1 MLEITMGDVV
11 GVLKSCAPYI
21 ITFGVVL
28 VLGII
33 AMIACGKCA
42 KSKRYLIRT
51 QAGIAMVLALVIVAN
66 LICTGPMKA
75 LVSLATGNG
84 TVSEATSDEA
94 MDLIGEIADE
104 GIVLLEN
111 DGALPLG
118 GNAKVNVFGWSSVN
132 PCYGGT
138 GSGSINDLYPITS
151 LLEGLQK
158 AGISTNEELSN
169 FYASYVMS
177 HGESVNVG
185 GVWTQNWNL
194 PETPVAQYGDGL
206 ISNAKAFSDTAMIV
220 LSRIGGEGN
229 DLPQDMLQVS
239 YENNSDAYDDF
250 KAGEHFLQL
259 SQSER
264 NMIDLV
270 TENFAEVI
278 LVYNGANTFELDF
291 IQEYPQIKSVVW
303 CPGPG
308 QNGFE
313 GLGRILTGEVNPSG
327 KTVDTFVRDLTT
339 TPYFANCG
347 DFTYADSDKLAVTAT
362 NPNTGITATTVPH
375 FVNYNEGI
383 YVGYKFYETAAVE
396 GLIAYDEMVQYPFGY
411 GLTYTSF
418 TQEMGELTEQ
428 NGMITLEV
436 AVTNTG
442 DVAGKDV
449 VQVYYQPPYTN
460 GGIEKSAVNLADFAK
475 TGMLQPGESETIT
488 ISFNMEEM
496 ASYDTYGESCY
507 VLEQGDYVISINSDS
522 HTILNSRTY
531 TVADTVVYDESNP
544 RASDD
549 VAATNQFGWVE
560 GDGEITYLSR
570 KDGFANYAAATAA
583 PVFQD
588 MPGYVTDG
596 YFHNGNYIAEEF
608 DDPNDVMPTTGEKNG
623 IMLAEL
629 RGKDYDDP
637 MWDSLLDQLTFANMN
652 DLITMDGYQT
662 AALPGIGKVNTVDCD
677 GPASINNNF
686 TGAGSV
692 GFPCAVM
699 VASTWN
705 VDLAEAFGDSIGK
718 MAGEMG
724 VSGWYAPSMNT
735 HRTAFGGRNFEYYSE
750 DGVLGGK
757 IAAAAVA
764 GAKGQGV
771 YSYIKHFALND
782 QESNRRNMICTW
794 SNEQAIREIY
804 LKPFELS
811 VKEGGAQAVMSSV
824 NYIGNRWAGGCDSLL
839 NKVLRD
845 EWGFRGFVLSDY
857 FIGGAYMDVEIAIR
871 NGNDACLATFNTG
884 YNSLNNDSATAVL
897 AARQACKNIMYTVVN
912 SRAYAPENLKMGP
925 QSWQIAL
932 VAIDVVLAAA
942 FIAIE
947 LLVVRKGYGKRKKR
961 ENAVHADKN
970 ISQ

>member
-449 VQVYYQPPYTN
+449 VQV
-460 GGIEKSAVNLADFAK
+460 
-475 TGMLQPGESETIT
+475 
-488 ISFNMEEM
+488 
-496 ASYDTYGESCY
+496 
-507 VLEQGDYVISINSDS
+507 
-522 HTILNSRTY
+522 
-531 TVADTVVYDESNP
+531 
-544 RASDD
+544 
-549 VAATNQFGWVE
+549 
-560 GDGEITYLSR
+560 
-570 KDGFANYAAATAA
+570 
-583 PVFQD
+583 
-588 MPGYVTDG
+588 
-596 YFHNGNYIAEEF
+596 
-608 DDPNDVMPTTGEKNG
+608 
-623 IMLAEL
+623 
-629 RGKDYDDP
+629 
-637 MWDSLLDQLTFANMN
+637 
-652 DLITMDGYQT
+652 
-662 AALPGIGKVNTVDCD
+662 
-677 GPASINNNF
+677 
-686 TGAGSV
+686 
-692 GFPCAVM
+692 
-699 VASTWN
+699 
-705 VDLAEAFGDSIGK
+705 
-718 MAGEMG
+718 
-724 VSGWYAPSMNT
+724 
-735 HRTAFGGRNFEYYSE
+735 
-750 DGVLGGK
+750 
-757 IAAAAVA
+757 
-764 GAKGQGV
+764 
-771 YSYIKHFALND
+771 
-782 QESNRRNMICTW
+782 
-794 SNEQAIREIY
+794 
-804 LKPFELS
+804 
-811 VKEGGAQAVMSSV
+811 
-824 NYIGNRWAGGCDSLL
+824 
-839 NKVLRD
+839 
-845 EWGFRGFVLSDY
+845 
-857 FIGGAYMDVEIAIR
+857 
-871 NGNDACLATFNTG
+871 
-884 YNSLNNDSATAVL
+884 
-897 AARQACKNIMYTVVN
+897 
-912 SRAYAPENLKMGP
+912 
-925 QSWQIAL
+925 
-932 VAIDVVLAAA
+932 
-942 FIAIE
+942 
-947 LLVVRKGYGKRKKR
+947 
-961 ENAVHADKN
+961 
-970 ISQ
+970 